1 MNRIDDSNSITLN
14 EWYELHYDEDGIL
27 PLKLGMDS
35 AMRYIHEK
43 GFYIT
48 SFDPN
53 SIHILNGSY
62 QQIKFDNLAIAD
74 GSNGMQKRDIVRE
87 NISDLSDI
95 GVGIHCHFPNQLYIN
110 KEFLKN
116 NFDMFE
122 IYLPERD
129 VPYYK
134 GIFERSAG
142 VYYNDYI
149 MEKRRRDLAEL
160 EKEVNGTSTDYSNGN
175 SFGMGNA
182 LVKSNGHSLLGNNDP
197 TNRKINDGIYNQL
210 GRKNDNA
217 AYVSFFIVP
226 FIVAMIG
233 VIFAILVLLTQF

>member
-14 EWYELHYDEDGIL
+14 EWYELHYDEDSIL

-43 GFYIT
+43 GCYIT

-53 SIHILNGSY
+53 NIHILNGSY

-74 GSNGMQKRDIVRE
+74 GSNGMQMRDIIRN

-95 GVGIHCHFPNQLYIN
+95 GVGIHCHFPNQIYIN
-110 KEFLKN
+110 KAFLKD

-122 IYLPERD
+122 IYLPEGD

-134 GIFERSAG
+134 GIFERGAG
-142 VYYNDYI
+142 VYYNDYV
-149 MEKRRRDLAEL
+149 MEKRRRDLEEL
-160 EKEVNGTSTDYSNGN
+160 EKEVNGTSADYSNSN
-175 SFGMGNA
+175 SLGMGNA
-182 LVKSNGHSLLGNNDP
+182 LVKSNGHSLLGKPDL
-197 TNRKINDGIYNQL
+197 TNKKINDGIYGQL

-233 VIFAILVLLTQF
+233 VIFAVLVLLTQF

>member
-1 MNRIDDSNSITLN
+1 MNRIDDSNSITLT
-14 EWYELHYDEDGIL
+14 EWYELHYDEDSIM

-43 GFYIT
+43 GCYIT

-53 SIHILNGSY
+53 NIHILNGSY

-74 GSNGMQKRDIVRE
+74 GSNGMQMRDIIRE

-95 GVGIHCHFPNQLYIN
+95 GVGIHCHFPDQIYIN
-110 KEFLKN
+110 KGFLKS

-122 IYLPERD
+122 IYLPEGD

-134 GIFERSAG
+134 GIFERGAG

-149 MEKRRRDLAEL
+149 MEKRRRDLEEL

-175 SFGMGNA
+175 SLGMGNA
-182 LVKSNGHSLLGNNDP
+182 LVKSNGHSLLGKPDP
-197 TNRKINDGIYNQL
+197 ANTKINDGIYGQL
-210 GRKNDNA
+210 GRRNDNA

-226 FIVAMIG
+226 LIVAMIG
-233 VIFAILVLLTQF
+233 VIFAVLVLLTQF